1 MLNFITIAVFY
12 LLLNAP
18 FIAMVQITVYAG
30 AMVVLFLFV
39 IMLLGADRLRGAADE
54 VRGPERFHRYAALFL
69 GLVLLGVFAYVLLQG
84 GKRWPRAQQSMP
96 AQALGMALFQSYVFP
111 FQVTGVLLLAAR
123 SPASSSSA
131 TPRSEVRTMPSAVTV
146 DWYVALSGIL
156 FAIGALGVLLR
167 RNAIIL
173 FMSVELMLNS
183 ANLLFVAFAR
193 HLGDLDGQ
201 VLVFFVITVAA
212 AEVAVG
218 LALIVAIFRTKKS
231 INIDEINL
239 MNG

>member
-1 MLNFITIAVFY
+1 
-12 LLLNAP
+12 
-18 FIAMVQITVYAG
+18 
-30 AMVVLFLFV
+30 
-39 IMLLGADRLRGAADE
+39 
-54 VRGPERFHRYAALFL
+54 
-69 GLVLLGVFAYVLLQG
+69 
-84 GKRWPRAQQSMP
+84 
-96 AQALGMALFQSYVFP
+96 
-111 FQVTGVLLLAAR
+111 
-123 SPASSSSA
+123 
-131 TPRSEVRTMPSAVTV
+131 MPSAVTI
-146 DWYVALSGIL
+146 DWYIALSGIL
-156 FAIGALGVLLR
+156 FVLGALGVLFR

-193 HLGDLDGQ
+193 HLGNLDGQ

-239 MNG
+239 LKG